1 MTLSKA
7 FVFDHPRSAAIV
19 EARQALVR
27 KLLPQFSAALEL
39 RTALDAGCG
48 VGYFSGFLRDLGL
61 EVMAFD
67 ARPEN
72 IEEARRRNR
81 EVAFHVA
88 DVEDPDTGKLGSFDF
103 VLCFGLVYHLENPV
117 RAFRNLQALTRKLLL
132 VESICLPGQEPVL
145 TLRDEMRLEDQGV
158 NFLGCY
164 PSESGLIKMAYC
176 AGFPFV
182 YGTAELPDHDDFR
195 DLIGRKRVRTMI
207 AASKVPLN
215 VSSLTLAPEP
225 RTLADPWST
234 DPTGLAK
241 AFRRF
246 TEFYG
251 RPWPEK
257 LSRLRRRYGPKRDAD
272 R

>member
-48 VGYFSGFLRDLGL
+48 VGYFSGFLRDMGL
-61 EVMAFD
+61 EVEAFD

-72 IEEARRRNR
+72 IEEARRRIR
-81 EVAFHVA
+81 DIAFHVA
-88 DVEDPDTGKLGSFDF
+88 DIEDPNTEKLGSFDF

-117 RAFRNLQALTRKLLL
+117 RAFRNLRALTQKLLL
-132 VESICLPGQEPVL
+132 VESICLPGREPVL
-145 TLRDEMRLEDQGV
+145 TLRDEMRLEDQGL

-164 PSESGLIKMAYC
+164 PSESGLIKMAYR

-182 YGTAELPDHDDFR
+182 YCTTELPDHDDFR
-195 DLIGRKRVRTMI
+195 ELIGRRRVRTMI

-215 VSSLTLAPEP
+215 VPFLTLAPEP
-225 RTLADPWST
+225 RTPVDPWST
-234 DPTGLAK
+234 DPTGLTK
-241 AFRRF
+241 AFRRL
-246 TEFYG
+246 TDFYEK
-251 RPWPEK
+251 PWPEK
-257 LSRLRRRYGPKRDAD
+257 LSRLRRRYGPKPATD